1 MNPAGAA
8 AGQPRYSIPF
18 FMHPNP
24 DYVIETLDSCIS
36 AENPNRYPEP
46 INSNDY
52 LMQRLEEIG
61 LIKKAKY

>member
-1 MNPAGAA
+1 
-8 AGQPRYSIPF
+8 
-18 FMHPNP
+18 MHPNP
-24 DYVIETLDSCIS
+24 DYVIETLTSCVS
-36 AENPNRYPEP
+36 EASPNRYPEP